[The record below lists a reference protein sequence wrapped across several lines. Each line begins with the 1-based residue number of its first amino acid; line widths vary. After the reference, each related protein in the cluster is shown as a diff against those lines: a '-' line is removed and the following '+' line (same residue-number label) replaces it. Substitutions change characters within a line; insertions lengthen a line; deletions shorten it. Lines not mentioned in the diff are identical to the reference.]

1 MLGKGEFR
9 RLLQWR
15 NKMST
20 AWKSEQKAAA
30 KAARGEGEEAEGEEG
45 EEGAEDKEDEE
56 LGELERLARQREKGA
71 KRRKSEAAA
80 KFKERLLLKM
90 EHPGDRLDIQAPHL
104 PSDPTRTPPPS
115 APGPSP
121 RPPERDRMPML
132 RPYVRAGGV

>member
-20 AWKSEQKAAA
+20 TWKAEQKAAA
-30 KAARGEGEEAEGEEG
+30 KAARGEGEEVEG

-90 EHPGDRLDIQAPHL
+90 EHPGDRLDIQAPHHPSNPAETL
-104 PSDPTRTPPPS
+104 PLP
-115 APGPSP
+115 APSP
-121 RPPERDRMPML
+121 RPP
-132 RPYVRAGGV
+132 

>member
-20 AWKSEQKAAA
+20 AWKAEQKAAA

-45 EEGAEDKEDEE
+45 EEDKEDEE